1 MKKKLLTLTFAAFM
15 LPMLGIK
22 TANALPGEELFTNLV
37 DTTGEILTNAGDTL
51 MDIAAVPTSGKY
63 LAGLA
68 TGVVLYPATMYAAR
82 QVAAPVQNACAAIKD
97 TITWFFTNPI
107 GTAITAST
115 VTAAA
120 ATGLYLI
127 AQ

>member
-1 MKKKLLTLTFAAFM
+1 MKKKLLTLTLAAFM

-22 TANALPGEELFTNLV
+22 TANAFPGEEF
-37 DTTGEILTNAGDTL
+37 LTNAVDSTGTL
-51 MDIAAVPTSGKY
+51 LTSAGETMMDIAAVPTSGKY

-82 QVAAPVQNACAAIKD
+82 QVAQPIQNACTAVRD
-97 TITWFFTNPI
+97 TVRWFFTNPF
-107 GTAITAST
+107 GTAITASA

-120 ATGLYLI
+120 ATGLYLMT
-127 AQ
+127 Q